1 MPERSN
7 ETTSETTPEKTG
19 EPFLLQRRFAA
30 PRALVFAALTQA
42 EHLKHWMGPTGM
54 VMSHCNVDLR
64 LGGVF
69 HYGLKPSNSAGE
81 PVMWGKWT
89 FREITPPER
98 LVTVVSFSD
107 AACSETRHPMAP
119 VWPLQ
124 TLSAITLADE
134 AGMTLLTLDWR
145 ALNASADEERV
156 FNSMHAS
163 MTQGWGGTMEKL
175 QAHLTAVQQGAA

>member
-1 MPERSN
+1 MTKSSTEKATER
-7 ETTSETTPEKTG
+7 TG

-42 EHLKHWMGPTGM
+42 EHLKHWMGPRGM
-54 VMSHCNVDLR
+54 VMSHCTVDLR
-64 LGGVF
+64 PGGVF
-69 HYGLKPSNSAGE
+69 HYGLRPSTSAVA
-81 PVMWGKWT
+81 PVMWGKWS

-107 AACSETRHPMAP
+107 AAGAETRHPMAP

-124 TLSAITLADE
+124 TLSVITLADD
-134 AGMTLLTLDWR
+134 GGTTLLTLDWR
-145 ALNASADEERV
+145 ALNASAEEEQV

-175 QAHLTAVQQGAA
+175 QAHLSAVQQGAA